1 VFSFI
6 DKISY
11 SVMIF
16 EKHSRRHSLHHFFLE
31 PLVTIMIIGCATKHI
46 MGLQRKSKYMYI

>member
-1 VFSFI
+1 
-6 DKISY
+6 
-11 SVMIF
+11 MIF